1 MTETQLSIL
10 ASNSNRSFSDSVDKE
25 IIADL
30 KKAAFDPFFF
40 DTIFEEKCD
49 GSCESCACEKK

>member
-1 MTETQLSIL
+1 MQIVLAEPSDKMIKSLSDAI
-10 ASNSNRSFSDSVDKE
+10 DKE

-49 GSCESCACEKK
+49 ASCEDCSCEKK